1 MNTHGDVARAPEAES
16 RHPEHPPGTAALDR
30 LRRRRFHGLRLTWC
44 VTKVNF
50 RASLEYRGDF
60 LLAIVS
66 GIIWQASVLV
76 LATVLVNRF
85 PNLAGWT
92 KGEVL
97 LVAALRLL
105 SHGLYV
111 AGFASLAALPRIVQE
126 GKVETFMLRPLSVYR
141 QILFDKLFLNAIGDL
156 VVAITLFTIAVP
168 EMHVDWTA
176 PRIGYLILAV
186 VGGVFL
192 EASLHTVIAC
202 FALRSISTLPWSQ
215 WIDEL
220 LATFGSYPLK
230 IFPWNVQ
237 VLFTFLIP
245 VAFIGYVPAAA
256 ISGKAGELPFP
267 TWLAVAAPLVGILTF
282 TAARFLFAI
291 GVRKYT
297 GAGGV

>member
-1 MNTHGDVARAPEAES
+1 MNIPGDLARTSPDED
-16 RHPEHPPGTAALDR
+16 RHAGRPPGTVALAR
-30 LRRRRFHGLRLTWC
+30 LRRRRFHALRLTWC

-92 KGEVL
+92 KGEIL

-141 QILFDKLFLNAIGDL
+141 QVLFDKLFLNAIGDL
-156 VVAITLFTIAVP
+156 AVAVTLFTIAVP
-168 EMHVDWTA
+168 EMDVDWTA
-176 PRIGYLILAV
+176 QHVGYLILAV
-186 VGGVFL
+186 AGGVFL

-202 FALRSISTLPWSQ
+202 FALRSISTIPWSQ

-230 IFPWNVQ
+230 IFPLNVQ
-237 VLFTFLIP
+237 VLFTFVIP
-245 VAFIGYVPAAA
+245 IAFIGYVPAAQIA
-256 ISGKAGELPFP
+256 GKTADLPFP
-267 TWLAVAAPLVGILTF
+267 PWLALAAPFVGILAF
-282 TAARFLFAI
+282 TAARLLFAA
-291 GVRKYT
+291 GLRKYT
-297 GAGGV
+297 GVGGV